1 MELIEKHASFGGWQ
15 NVYRHYSQS
24 LKCEMNVGV
33 YLPPKAANEKLSVL
47 YWLSGLT
54 CNEQNFITKSGM
66 QRYAAEHNIIVV
78 APDTS
83 PRGSHVADAD
93 RYDLGQ
99 GAGFYLNA
107 TQAPWNEHYKM
118 YDYIRNELPD
128 LVMHH
133 FPATAKKSI
142 SGHSMGGL
150 GALVLALPALR
161 WAIKAVGIGYLLW
174 LALRLARSGQ
184 LSEADAARLSVG
196 FWQGTLLQFVNIKA
210 WLLALT
216 IVAGWVVG
224 QPDHLQRLALVLP
237 VMMAFAF
244 ASNLTYA
251 AAGALLRHWL
261 AHGRR
266 LLWFNRVMAAVLVAT
281 ALWMVAA

>member
-33 YLPPKAANEKLSVL
+33 YLPPKAANEKLPVL

-133 FPATAKKSI
+133 FPATTKKSI

-150 GALVLALPALR
+150 GALVLALRNPDEYVSVSAFSPIVSPSQVPWGQQAFAAYLGENKDAWLDYDPVSLISQGQRVAEIMVDQGLSDDFYAEQLR
-161 WAIKAVGIGYLLW
+161 TPNLEKIC
-174 LALRLARSGQ
+174 Q
-184 LSEADAARLSVG
+184 EM
-196 FWQGTLLQFVNIKA
+196 NIKT
-210 WLLALT
+210 L
-216 IVAGWVVG
+216 IRYHEGY
-224 QPDHLQRLALVLP
+224 DHR
-237 VMMAFAF
+237 
-244 ASNLTYA
+244 
-251 AAGALLRHWL
+251 
-261 AHGRR
+261 
-266 LLWFNRVMAAVLVAT
+266 
-281 ALWMVAA
+281 